1 MHCDCTLRG
10 WRKQDAC
17 CIGPESALE
26 KPYLIPGD
34 AETGSIAMI
43 YFDNAATTLQKPPS
57 VPAAMAGAVGKLG
70 SPGRG
75 GHRAALAAAE
85 EAYVCRKLAS
95 RLFGLSDPGRVVFCM
110 NATHA
115 LNLAI
120 KSLAGRGDRVVIS
133 GYEHNAVLRP
143 LNRVGAAVAVASAPP
158 FQPDRQLEA
167 FRKEL
172 LPGTKLAVVNHV
184 SNVFGSVQPLAEI
197 ADLCSHRG
205 IPLVVDAS
213 QSAGVLPLD
222 LERLNAAFIAMPGH
236 KGLYGPQGT
245 GLLLCGVRG
254 EPLLEGGSGSDS
266 RNPEMPQALPD
277 RLEAGTHNM
286 PGIAGLRA
294 GMEFVKKTTE
304 NRILRHEQRI
314 LRLLA
319 ELVNGEERIKLYR
332 AASPQLQTGVLS
344 FTVQGEDPEVTAE
357 KLSRRGIAVRAG
369 LHCAPL
375 AHDTAGSTG
384 TVRVSFSVFNTEA
397 EVRRLAKVLRDN
409 LP

>member
-1 MHCDCTLRG
+1 
-10 WRKQDAC
+10 
-17 CIGPESALE
+17 
-26 KPYLIPGD
+26 
-34 AETGSIAMI
+34 
-43 YFDNAATTLQKPPS
+43 
-57 VPAAMAGAVGKLG
+57 
-70 SPGRG
+70 
-75 GHRAALAAAE
+75 
-85 EAYVCRKLAS
+85 
-95 RLFGLSDPGRVVFCM
+95 
-110 NATHA
+110 
-115 LNLAI
+115 
-120 KSLAGRGDRVVIS
+120 
-133 GYEHNAVLRP
+133 
-143 LNRVGAAVAVASAPP
+143 
-158 FQPDRQLEA
+158 
-167 FRKEL
+167 
-172 LPGTKLAVVNHV
+172 
-184 SNVFGSVQPLAEI
+184 
-197 ADLCSHRG
+197 
-205 IPLVVDAS
+205 
-213 QSAGVLPLD
+213 
-222 LERLNAAFIAMPGH
+222 
-236 KGLYGPQGT
+236 
-245 GLLLCGVRG
+245 
-254 EPLLEGGSGSDS
+254 
-266 RNPEMPQALPD
+266 
-277 RLEAGTHNM
+277 M